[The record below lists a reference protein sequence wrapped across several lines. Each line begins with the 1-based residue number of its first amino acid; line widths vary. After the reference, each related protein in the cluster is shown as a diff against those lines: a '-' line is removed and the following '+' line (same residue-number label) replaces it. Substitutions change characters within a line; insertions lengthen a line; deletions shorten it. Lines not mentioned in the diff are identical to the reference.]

1 MMFFRETIRRGVAP
15 IGRAP
20 DSKSGC
26 WEFES
31 LHPCHY
37 LKPQSK
43 DWGFFYCTYLA
54 SSLAVKENAPFI
66 FSEAVDKVM
75 FIADMIAS

>member
-1 MMFFRETIRRGVAP
+1 MFFRETIRRGVAP

-31 LHPCHY
+31 LHPCHH
-37 LKPQSK
+37 LKPRYESI
-43 DWGFFYCTYLA
+43 GAFYYKYTILTFEYNLVGSA
-54 SSLAVKENAPFI
+54 LYS
-66 FSEAVDKVM
+66 
-75 FIADMIAS
+75 

>member
-1 MMFFRETIRRGVAP
+1 
-15 IGRAP
+15 
-20 DSKSGC
+20 
-26 WEFES
+26 
-31 LHPCHY
+31 
-37 LKPQSK
+37 
-43 DWGFFYCTYLA
+43 LA